1 MTDLVSRNYQKRI
14 GNKDG
19 KEEIQIKRVED
30 DHFLTLKIGEE
41 PNKGIDKKE
50 NFERRE
56 NSKMKKQIVW
66 VDKMISHKHRKGIKL
81 NFWVIFI
88 FPNPVDSSFVMNQ
101 VYYIFLGVKDSSIDF
116 LLYIKVDVEVV
127 VVEKLG
133 IV

>member
-56 NSKMKKQIVW
+56 NSKMKKQIV
-66 VDKMISHKHRKGIKL
+66 
-81 NFWVIFI
+81 
-88 FPNPVDSSFVMNQ
+88 
-101 VYYIFLGVKDSSIDF
+101 
-116 LLYIKVDVEVV
+116 
-127 VVEKLG
+127 
-133 IV
+133 